1 MKYDVVLWDADG
13 TLLDPLP
20 AERSAVR
27 KALSVLGLGD
37 CSEEELDRYHTIN
50 WKWWTLAE
58 EGKEKKDEIVWKRF
72 EEFLE
77 TIGKDGAKARE
88 MNGIYMESL
97 GDGFQYNPGGFEI
110 LSLFKGRVKQ
120 YVVTNGYRRS
130 QVNKIEKSGIC
141 GMVDGV
147 FISEDIGYDK
157 PRKEFFDAV
166 LHAIGD
172 PQRERVLLVGDSLL
186 TDMPGGIEAGI
197 DTCLYDRT
205 GRKFGSGLAIDYEID
220 DLVALSSIVGVKG

>member
-1 MKYDVVLWDADG
+1 M
-13 TLLDPLP
+13 
-20 AERSAVR
+20 
-27 KALSVLGLGD
+27 
-37 CSEEELDRYHTIN
+37 
-50 WKWWTLAE
+50 
-58 EGKEKKDEIVWKRF
+58 
-72 EEFLE
+72 
-77 TIGKDGAKARE
+77 
-88 MNGIYMESL
+88 
-97 GDGFQYNPGGFEI
+97 
-110 LSLFKGRVKQ
+110 
-120 YVVTNGYRRS
+120 VTNGYRRS